1 MGEGAV
7 IAGVSPLGFVGKTLR
22 CTVLRFLNT
31 LARLLSPQ
39 YLVSLTL
46 NDVTL
51 VILVT
56 FIGFICRSL
65 GFMRSEVELL
75 LTIPLNDFLD
85 VVTPL

>member
-7 IAGVSPLGFVGKTLR
+7 IAGVSPLGVFGKTLR

-51 VILVT
+51 TILVT
-56 FIGFICRSL
+56 FIGLICRSL